1 MILKYFLNQI
11 SSTLELML
19 KQVTRDLNRTKLTN
33 LVFVCVILLFVILIL
48 VPLLHKSEVQN

>member
-11 SSTLELML
+11 SNTLELML